1 MNLPDPTPVQ
11 YEIADYLQDG
21 GQRLIVQAFRGCGKS
36 WITSAYVLWCLY
48 HDPQEKILVVSASK
62 TRSDDF
68 STFTQRL
75 IKEVPILQHL
85 APTGDQRQSKIAFDV
100 GPADASHAPSVKS
113 AGIFGQLAGSRA
125 TRIIADDVEVPNNS
139 ATEDMREKLLRAVG
153 EFEAILI
160 PEGRTQ
166 IIFLG
171 TPQTEE
177 SIYNKLSG
185 ERGYPCRIWPVR
197 VPEVGK
203 EQNYKGNLA
212 PSIMVTEESAWTP
225 IEPTRFDNDK
235 LNQRMAAYGRSG
247 FMLQFMLDT
256 SLSDAEKYP
265 LKLGDLIVAHLDAEE
280 PPTRIS
286 YASGPDQLIKDF
298 PQIGFSGDRWYRPL
312 LHEYKHSTSWN
323 SKILAIDPSGRG
335 ADQTAYSVVGHFG
348 NKLFLLEAGGMREV
362 MKKRPF

>member
-1 MNLPDPTPVQ
+1 M
-11 YEIADYLQDG
+11 
-21 GQRLIVQAFRGCGKS
+21 
-36 WITSAYVLWCLY
+36 
-48 HDPQEKILVVSASK
+48 VSASK

-75 IKEVPILQHL
+75 IREVPILQHL
-85 APTGDQRQSKIAFDV
+85 QPTNDQRNSKIAFDV

-160 PEGRTQ
+160 PEGQTQ

-177 SIYNKLSG
+177 SIYGKLSG

-197 VPEVGK
+197 IPELDKV
-203 EQNYKGNLA
+203 ENYKGNLA
-212 PSIMVTEESAWTP
+212 PSILVNELTTWKS
-225 IEPTRFDNDK
+225 IEPTRFDNDT
-235 LNQRMAAYGRSG
+235 LNKRMTAYGKSG

-256 SLSDAEKYP
+256 SLSDAERYP
-265 LKLGDLIVAHLDAEE
+265 LKLSDLVVAHLDPEA
-280 PPTRIS
+280 PPTRVA
-286 YASGPDQLIKDF
+286 YASGPEQVIKDF
-298 PQIGFSGDRWYRPL
+298 PQIGFTGDRWFRPL
-312 LHEYKHSTSWN
+312 LLEYKHSTQWN

-335 ADQTAYSVVGHFG
+335 ADQTAYCVLGHYG
-348 NKLFLLEAGGMREV
+348 NKLFLLEAGGYHGGYEV
-362 MKKRPF
+362 